1 MGQFDDAVKC
11 PECGT
16 WGAKKS
22 FFKVKCVN
30 PGCSKYDAERAAA
43 WQQSR
48 AGMAGKNAGEVFTH
62 LKGKTDPNDYTLRVR
77 YQNFRGDE
85 LVYAAHPGTLYQ
97 TGEHVV
103 MRLAPTGKRV
113 TFRLSK
119 IQNRGEVETILREN
133 PQPEGRERRVLRYHL
148 RRGTTSKLFE
158 ELRQK
163 YPNFQD

>member
-43 WQQSR
+43 LQQSR
-48 AGMAGKNAGEVFTH
+48 VTGKSASEVFTH
-62 LKGKTDPNDYTLRVR
+62 LKGKADPNDYTLLVR

-85 LVYAAHPGTLYQ
+85 LIYSADPGTVYQ
-97 TGEHVV
+97 AGAHVV
-103 MRLAPTGKRV
+103 MRLLPTGKRV
-113 TFRLSK
+113 TFKLEK
-119 IQNRGEVETILREN
+119 IQNRSEIEKIVREN
-133 PQPEGRERRVLRYHL
+133 PQPSGHERRVLRYHL
-148 RRGTTSKLFE
+148 KRGTTSKLFE
-158 ELRQK
+158 ELQKK
-163 YPNFQD
+163 YPNFRD